1 MTGSFLSPTTLPAG
15 QTDTLRVITVGRPRD
30 NFAVSS
36 FNISHA
42 SLVGA
47 RLEATAEVANFSTND
62 ERIRIALRGGGA
74 VISSREPSVD
84 AGKTAQAT
92 FGFQRTLTTRS
103 KSRSVTLCLSIT
115 VVLPCLPAGRNLRIL
130 GISPRP
136 QALSSLRS
144 IAGVSLDVIAP
155 QEYNKIDRSG
165 YGLEIFH
172 YAAPRV
178 TRNSPFLCF
187 HPTTTRWSI
196 WKSPF
201 LDPPCPAGA
210 SPIH

>member
-1 MTGSFLSPTTLPAG
+1 MAKERNYDRVFLITDHPAAG

-92 FGFQRTLTTRS
+92 SLDSHVPLLR
-103 KSRSVTLCLSIT
+103 
-115 VVLPCLPAGRNLRIL
+115 GRN
-130 GISPRP
+130 RP
-136 QALSSLRS
+136 
-144 IAGVSLDVIAP
+144 
-155 QEYNKIDRSG
+155 
-165 YGLEIFH
+165 
-172 YAAPRV
+172 
-178 TRNSPFLCF
+178 
-187 HPTTTRWSI
+187 
-196 WKSPF
+196 
-201 LDPPCPAGA
+201 
-210 SPIH
+210 